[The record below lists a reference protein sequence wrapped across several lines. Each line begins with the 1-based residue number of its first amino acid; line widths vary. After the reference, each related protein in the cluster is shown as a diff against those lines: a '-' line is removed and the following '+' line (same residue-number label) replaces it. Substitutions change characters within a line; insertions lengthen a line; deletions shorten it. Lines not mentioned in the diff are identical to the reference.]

1 MSTQSKKFVH
11 FSTNA
16 AFEAN
21 REKIFGIEGHLGWA
35 DAEHTQPAVYWTSI
49 VFNKEKNEIWN
60 RGTKYGFSAAD
71 KEASDASI
79 EDALHYNTSLGELT
93 TPSAIGGIKS
103 GIKASDLNGKTI
115 DEMLTMILFP
125 EINPTIVAPSGT
137 TTFANSSFKNG
148 GLYEV
153 NSTLPTESDLG
164 YTFNRGSIT
173 VPGLSAKNRAGA
185 ATGATY
191 AVSGGATTFDVTA
204 FAESTYTYKA
214 TISYGAGEEALTSYS
229 NKATVDVNGT
239 SISNPLPA
247 GSLTGSAISV
257 KGVYPIYASSTTA
270 GTLTK
275 QTLTSSKSNV
285 ALTMVAG
292 ASQTFAV
299 KGTVSKILEYNA
311 VSGKYDIDKTTGYNV
326 AEVTLQSGG
335 SDVTGYKK
343 YTRKVAS
350 GDSVKIQITFS

>member
-1 MSTQSKKFVH
+1 M
-11 FSTNA
+11 NA
-16 AFEAN
+16 
-21 REKIFGIEGHLGWA
+21 
-35 DAEHTQPAVYWTSI
+35 
-49 VFNKEKNEIWN
+49 
-60 RGTKYGFSAAD
+60 
-71 KEASDASI
+71 
-79 EDALHYNTSLGELT
+79 
-93 TPSAIGGIKS
+93 
-103 GIKASDLNGKTI
+103 
-115 DEMLTMILFP
+115 
-125 EINPTIVAPSGT
+125 
-137 TTFANSSFKNG
+137 
-148 GLYEV
+148 
-153 NSTLPTESDLG
+153 
-164 YTFNRGSIT
+164 
-173 VPGLSAKNRAGA
+173 
-185 ATGATY
+185 
-191 AVSGGATTFDVTA
+191 FD
-204 FAESTYTYKA
+204 ESTYTYKS

-311 VSGKYDIDKTTGYNV
+311 VSGKYDIDKTTGFDV
-326 AEVTLQSGG
+326 ANVTLQSGG

-343 YTRKVAS
+343 YTRKDAS
-350 GDSVKIQITFS
+350 GDNVKIQITFS